1 MSLASTSPFF
11 TSCPA
16 KTSIV
21 CSCPGT

>member
-21 CSCPGT
+21 CSC